1 MAVGGTKMKRITLD
15 KLTGKQEKAS
25 YQTQYDHIMS
35 LIREGRIKPVAAS
48 GKNGKKPA
56 LYLEYWITEPEEEQ
70 KERLE
75 RLRLL
80 KEELEYGLS
89 PAIGIDYYVSHPEV
103 YEAERSWVLM
113 MDRYLKNC
121 REKLRTEESMNE
133 RSFEI
138 WGREKFLKEEQ
149 GKTVC
154 RHMGISME
162 MLNIYDTSEPLAYYS
177 HTKKV
182 PQNLLIIENKDT
194 FYTMRRHLISGGGPI
209 FGLETGTLIY
219 GAGKQI
225 LRSFRDFSLCMEPY
239 ITNSGNK
246 IYYFGDLDY
255 EGISIYEDLCGR
267 FGREWVIEPFKA
279 AYIAMTEK
287 VLNTLTVQDSLDS
300 GLCSLPGMKEKQSR
314 RGGDLF
320 FGYFEAAEQ
329 EKMKA
334 VLLAGK
340 YIPQECL
347 TISDLPMRPGD
358 YDGT

>member
-1 MAVGGTKMKRITLD
+1 MKRITLD
-15 KLTGKQEKAS
+15 KLTGNLENAS
-25 YQTQYDHIMS
+25 YQSQYNHIML

-56 LYLEYWITEPEEEQ
+56 LYLEYWITEPEEA
-70 KERLE
+70 KNERLE
-75 RLRLL
+75 RMQLL

-89 PAIGIDYYVSHPEV
+89 PAIGIDYYVSHPEI
-103 YEAERSWVLM
+103 YETERSWVLM
-113 MDRYLKNC
+113 MDWYLRNC
-121 REKLRTEESMNE
+121 REKLEMEESMNE

-149 GKTVC
+149 GKSVC
-154 RHMGISME
+154 RHMGITME

-177 HTKKV
+177 HTKEV

-194 FYTMRRHLISGGGPI
+194 FYTMRRHLIGGGGPI
-209 FGLETGTLIY
+209 LGLETGTLIY

-225 LRSFRDFSLCMEPY
+225 LRSFQDFSLCMEPY

-267 FGREWVIEPFKA
+267 FGGEWVIEPFKA
-279 AYIAMTEK
+279 AYTAMISK
-287 VLNTLTVQDSLDS
+287 VFENTLTVMDNLN
-300 GLCSLPGMKEKQSR
+300 SLPVMKEKQSR
-314 RGGDLF
+314 RGGRLF

-329 EKMKA
+329 GKMKEI
-334 VLLAGK
+334 LLAGK

-347 TISDLPMRPGD
+347 TISDLSMKRGD

>member
-1 MAVGGTKMKRITLD
+1 MKRVTLD
-15 KLTGKQEKAS
+15 QLTGKLEKLS
-25 YQTQYDHIMS
+25 YRGQYDHIMS
-35 LIREGRIKPVAAS
+35 LIRDGRLKPVAAS

-56 LYLEYWITEPEEEQ
+56 LYLEYWVTEPEEERE
-70 KERLE
+70 ERE
-75 RLRLL
+75 KRLRIL

-89 PAIGIDYYVSHPEV
+89 PAIGIDYYISHLEV

-121 REKLRTEESMNE
+121 RSKLETEESLNE

-154 RHMGISME
+154 KHMGISME

-177 HTKKV
+177 HTKEV

-194 FYTMRRHLISGGGPI
+194 FYTMRRHLIGGGGGI
-209 FGLETGTLIY
+209 LGLETGTLIY

-225 LRSFRDFSLCMEPY
+225 LRTFRDFSLCMEPY

-267 FGREWVIEPFKA
+267 FGGEWEIVPFKA
-279 AYIAMTEK
+279 AYLAMTAK
-287 VLNTLTVQDSLDS
+287 VLDTALTIQDSLNS
-300 GLCSLPGMKEKQSR
+300 SLHALPGMKEKQSR
-314 RGGDLF
+314 RGGQLF
-320 FGYFEAAEQ
+320 FDYFNAAEQ

-347 TISDLPMRPGD
+347 TISDLSMERGD
-358 YDGT
+358 YNGT